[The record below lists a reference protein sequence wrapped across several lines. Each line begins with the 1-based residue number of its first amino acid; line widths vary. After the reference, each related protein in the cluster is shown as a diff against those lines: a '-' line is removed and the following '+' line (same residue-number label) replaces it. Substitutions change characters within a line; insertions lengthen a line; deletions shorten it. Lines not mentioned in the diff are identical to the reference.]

1 MARTRRVRGE
11 LRLLQLD
18 ESGRR
23 RASELARA
31 YLDLTREHLGKARAE
46 LEQALDLMAVRPA
59 EVRLAA
65 GLRKL
70 IEDRCSFDTESQID
84 PRALRSEIFVAAS
97 SALRALPEGEAF
109 DREAFV
115 AEQAASRGLA
125 TDGLERALY
134 SDLRAEQL
142 LQALDDT
149 SAERLVRQYEEA
161 QAQAVLL
168 RAVKVRAEVRCAT
181 AYAYRTLFNKLK
193 FLRLLYAIAPLP
205 GGGYRIDI
213 DGPHS
218 LFSSVTKYGLQLALA
233 YPQIRTCN
241 SWKISADLRW
251 GKKRETIG
259 FRLQGRSTECSADA
273 TAEGQPRLPDEI
285 QALLDRISGTDTA
298 WQAYAAA
305 EILELPG
312 YGLCLPDLRFE
323 NRLTGEVAYL
333 EVMGYWSRDAV
344 WRRVELV
351 RKGLPYRI
359 LFAVSSR
366 LRVSEAV
373 LDDELPGELYVYKS
387 VMSAREILARL
398 DRKKPK
404 RRRA

>member
-1 MARTRRVRGE
+1 MARTRRFRGE

-23 RASELARA
+23 RAMELARA
-31 YLDLTREHLGKARAE
+31 YLDLTREHLGKARAD
-46 LEQALDLMAVRPA
+46 LEQALDLVAVRPA

-70 IEDRCSFDTESQID
+70 IEDRCSFDAQSQID

-115 AEQAASRGLA
+115 AEQAESRGLA
-125 TDGLERALY
+125 PQVLERALY

-233 YPQIRTCN
+233 YPHIRACD

-251 GKKRETIG
+251 GKKRESIG
-259 FRLQGRSTECSADA
+259 FRLQGRSTECSPDA
-273 TAEGQPRLPDEI
+273 GAEGQPRLPDEV

-333 EVMGYWSRDAV
+333 EVMGYWSREAV

-351 RKGLPYRI
+351 RKGLPFRI

-373 LDDELPGELYVYKS
+373 LDEDLPGELYVYKS

-398 DRKKPK
+398 ERKKPR